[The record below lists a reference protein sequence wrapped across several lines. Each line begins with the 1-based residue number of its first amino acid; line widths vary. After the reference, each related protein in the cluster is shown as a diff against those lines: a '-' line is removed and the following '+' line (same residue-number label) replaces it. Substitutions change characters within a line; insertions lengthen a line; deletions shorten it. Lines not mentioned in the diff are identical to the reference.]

1 VGPNLEE
8 AGTAALNRA
17 RAFAQAAGSSGSSA
31 MLYRLCHPKLLTVL
45 KRLAILAFRGNAMG
59 HWFHHTV
66 VETGH
71 VPLFCLF
78 VAFVGSFGGIRVAVR
93 LLRAND
99 RRRPADTKPGG
110 LHIHHMVYGVVL
122 MVGAGVA
129 GYAVPDRMVAAESAT
144 AAAFG
149 VGSAL
154 VLDEFALILHFQD
167 VYWSDVGRTSI
178 HAVFV
183 ALAVTAALL
192 FGLRPDLATEQAL
205 RHGLTGGWSPL
216 VVLAASVLL
225 LITLAFVLITLLKG
239 KIWMGLLALF
249 VPVLSV
255 VAVVGA
261 VRLAR
266 PHSPWARWRY
276 HGGQR
281 ARQKMTLAQRR
292 ERRYQQQPLGRLA
305 TRLQNLVAG
314 RPDKPSPGD

>member
-1 VGPNLEE
+1 MWIMGGHRP
-8 AGTAALNRA
+8 A
-17 RAFAQAAGSSGSSA
+17 RELSQE
-31 MLYRLCHPKLLTVL
+31 LLTVL
-45 KRLAILAFRGNAMG
+45 GRLAILEVRGNAMG
-59 HWFHHTV
+59 HWFQHTV
-66 VETGH
+66 IESGH
-71 VPLFCLF
+71 LPLFCFFL
-78 VAFVGSFGGIRVAVR
+78 AFAGSFGGIRVAVR
-93 LLRAND
+93 LLRAKA
-99 RRRPADTKPGG
+99 RRRPANTKPGA

-144 AAAFG
+144 AAVFG

-216 VVLAASVLL
+216 AALAASVLL
-225 LITLAFVLITLLKG
+225 LITLAFAVITLLKG

-249 VPVLSV
+249 VPALSV
-255 VAVVGA
+255 IAVVGA

-276 HGGQR
+276 QGGQR
-281 ARQKMTLAQRR
+281 ARQKMALAQRR
-292 ERRYQQQPLGRLA
+292 ERRYQQQPLGRLVI
-305 TRLQNLVAG
+305 RLQNLVAG
-314 RPDKPSPGD
+314 RPNPP

>member
-1 VGPNLEE
+1 
-8 AGTAALNRA
+8 
-17 RAFAQAAGSSGSSA
+17 
-31 MLYRLCHPKLLTVL
+31 MLYRLSQELLTVPG
-45 KRLAILAFRGNAMG
+45 RLAILASRGNAMG

-66 VETGH
+66 VESGH
-71 VPLFCLF
+71 LPLFCFFL
-78 VAFVGSFGGIRVAVR
+78 AFAGSFGGIRVAVR
-93 LLRAND
+93 LLRARA
-99 RRRPADTKPGG
+99 RRRPANAKPGG

-129 GYAVPDRMVAAESAT
+129 GYAVPDRMVAAESAS
-144 AAAFG
+144 AAVFG

-205 RHGLTGGWSPL
+205 RNGLAGGWGPL
-216 VVLAASVLL
+216 TTLAASVLL

-239 KIWMGLLALF
+239 KIWTGLLALF
-249 VPVLSV
+249 VPVLAV

-261 VRLAR
+261 MRLAR

-281 ARQKMTLAQRR
+281 ARQKMAQAQRR
-292 ERRYQQQPLGRLA
+292 ERSYRQHPLGRLA
-305 TRLQNLVAG
+305 TRLQNLLAG
-314 RPDKPSPGD
+314 DPNPPSPKD

>member
-1 VGPNLEE
+1 MPV
-8 AGTAALNRA
+8 
-17 RAFAQAAGSSGSSA
+17 S
-31 MLYRLCHPKLLTVL
+31 
-45 KRLAILAFRGNAMG
+45 LAILAFRGNAMG
-59 HWFHHTV
+59 HWFHQKV
-66 VETGH
+66 IESGH
-71 VPLFCLF
+71 LPLFCFFL
-78 VAFVGSFGGIRVAVR
+78 AFAGSFGGIRVAVR
-93 LLRAND
+93 LLRARA
-99 RRRPADTKPGG
+99 RRRPANTKPGR

-129 GYAVPDRMVAAESAT
+129 GYAVPDRMVAADSAS
-144 AAAFG
+144 AAVFG

-192 FGLRPDLATEQAL
+192 FGLRPDLATEQTL
-205 RHGLTGGWSPL
+205 RHGLTGGWGPL
-216 VVLAASVLL
+216 ATMAASALL
-225 LITLAFVLITLLKG
+225 LTTLAFVLITLLKG
-239 KIWMGLLALF
+239 KIWTGLLALF

-276 HGGQR
+276 QGGQR
-281 ARQKMTLAQRR
+281 ARHKMVLAQRR
-292 ERRYQQQPLGRLA
+292 ERSYQQQPLGRLA
-305 TRLQNLVAG
+305 TRLQNLLAG
-314 RPDKPSPGD
+314 SPNPPSPKH